1 MTPEQAE
8 ATVKAAREA
17 LAEFAEV
24 RRDLPNRVR
33 AARTLGIS
41 KADIARL
48 ATIARSTVDRYLNA
62 DWVQRELDRTRP
74 GEGTHDG

>member
-8 ATVKAAREA
+8 DAVKAARTA
-17 LAEFAEV
+17 LTEFADV

-41 KADIARL
+41 RAEIARL
-48 ATIARSTVDRYLNA
+48 ATISRTTVDRYLNA
-62 DWVQRELDRTRP
+62 DWVQRELDRARP
-74 GEGTHDG
+74 KGDSDG